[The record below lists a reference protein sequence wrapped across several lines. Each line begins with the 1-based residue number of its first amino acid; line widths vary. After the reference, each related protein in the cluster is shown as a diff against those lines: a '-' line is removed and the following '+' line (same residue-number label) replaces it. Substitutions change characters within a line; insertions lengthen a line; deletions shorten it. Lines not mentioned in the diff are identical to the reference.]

1 MNTYRFEDIELGLTE
16 SFKVT
21 VTSDM
26 MDAFKNITGDVNPL
40 HCDKTFSKQE
50 GFKDRVVYGLLTS
63 SFFSALAG
71 VYLPGEK
78 SLIHE
83 TQFKYK
89 KPVFIG
95 DELTISGTVS
105 EIDDKFRVFTMKVSI
120 INQDSEKVIRGS
132 MRIGFLP

>member
-1 MNTYRFEDIELGLTE
+1 MNAYSFEDIKLGLTE
-16 SFKVT
+16 SFKVR
-21 VTSDM
+21 VTTDM
-26 MDAFKNITGDVNPL
+26 LDAFRNITGDDNPL
-40 HCDKTFSKQE
+40 HCDRTFSEQK

-63 SFFSALAG
+63 SFFSTLAG

-83 TQFKYK
+83 TEFKYK
-89 KPVFIG
+89 KPVYIG

-105 EIDDKFRVFTMKVSI
+105 DIDEKFKVFTMKVSAV
-120 INQDSEKVIRGS
+120 NQDNEKVIRGS

>member
-1 MNTYRFEDIELGLTE
+1 MNIYRFEDIELGLTE
-16 SFKVT
+16 SFNVT
-21 VTSDM
+21 ITADM

-40 HCDKTFSKQE
+40 HCDKAFSKQE
-50 GFKDRVVYGLLTS
+50 GFRDRVVYGLLTS
-63 SFFSALAG
+63 SFFSTLAG

-83 TQFKYK
+83 IQFKYK

-105 EIDDKFRVFTMKVSI
+105 EIDDKFKVFTMKVSV
-120 INQDSEKVIRGS
+120 INQDNEKVIRGS

>member
-1 MNTYRFEDIELGLTE
+1 MNIYRFEDIELGLTE
-16 SFKVT
+16 SFNVT
-21 VTSDM
+21 ITADM

-40 HCDKTFSKQE
+40 HCDKAFSKQE

-63 SFFSALAG
+63 SFFSTLAG

-83 TQFKYK
+83 IQFKYK

-105 EIDDKFRVFTMKVSI
+105 EIDDKFKVFTMKVSV
-120 INQDSEKVIRGS
+120 INQDNEKVIRGS